1 MSDNDVTAEKETERF
16 EVEVECLWTGTT
28 LVEAEDGESA
38 LEIVESLDESEI
50 IFNDMSPNDVETRGV
65 YSVE

>member
-1 MSDNDVTAEKETERF
+1 MSSEQSEKETKRF

-28 LVEAEDGESA
+28 TVEAEDGESA